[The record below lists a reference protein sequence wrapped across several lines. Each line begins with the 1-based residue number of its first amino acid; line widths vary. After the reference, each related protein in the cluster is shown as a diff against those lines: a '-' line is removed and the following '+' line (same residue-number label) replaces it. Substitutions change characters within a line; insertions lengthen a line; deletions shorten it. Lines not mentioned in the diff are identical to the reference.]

1 MKEQEKKGS
10 EKICR
15 NNHKTSNKMAIDTS
29 LSIITVNVNGL
40 NTLIKTH
47 RVSEWVEN
55 KTHLYAIYKR
65 IISA

>member
-1 MKEQEKKGS
+1 
-10 EKICR
+10 
-15 NNHKTSNKMAIDTS
+15 MAIDTS

-47 RVSEWVEN
+47 RVNEWVEN